1 MNIDYFPV
9 PGGYSQPKEATEE
22 VQSIC
27 DNLKSEVETTLGK
40 TFSTFR
46 ASIFHTQ
53 VVRFS

>member
-1 MNIDYFPV
+1 MNIDKFPM

-22 VQSIC
+22 VQFIC
-27 DNLKSEVETTLGK
+27 DNLKSEVESTLGK

-53 VVRFS
+53 VVS